1 MADGLATFPTEAA
14 PKGLTWCS
22 DDHPG
27 LSRKVSK
34 AGFDY
39 LDAKGGRITD
49 EKVLDRI
56 RMLAIPP
63 AWTDVW
69 ICPRASGHIQA
80 TGRDVKGRKQYRY
93 HNEWSTHASSNKFD
107 KLPAFAAALPR
118 LRKQVEADMAKRG
131 ACRDKVLATAVQLLE
146 ITLIRVGNAEYAR
159 KNRSYGL
166 TTLHKR
172 HLAVDGAGLTF
183 AFKGKSGVEHKVSV
197 RDRRLATVIRS
208 LRDLPGQSLFKY
220 RDEDGD
226 LCPIT
231 SDDVNAYIRDAMG
244 EQFSAKDFRT
254 WAGTVSAAR
263 ALRGMEPAT
272 SATDAKRQINICVKA
287 TAGLLG
293 NTPTVC
299 RSSYVHPAVFALY
312 ESGEMAKV
320 LPGPETAGFE
330 KALAKFLKS
339 EAST

>member
-93 HNEWSTHASSNKFD
+93 HNDWSTHASSNKFD

-231 SDDVNAYIRDAMG
+231 SDDVNTYIRDAMG